1 MSILCELGLGMG
13 MGFFEYLGM
22 GFFEYFGYGFWVGA
36 FRCLSIWVWVWV
48 GYPKPTSRPKWL
60 SILSTIDWSKDI
72 LLILII

>member
-36 FRCLSIWVWVWV
+36 FRCQSIWVWVWV
-48 GYPKPTSRPKWL
+48 GVWATDPNG
-60 SILSTIDWSKDI
+60 
-72 LLILII
+72 